1 MRSLEPWVE
10 APLTTFLAESG
21 ARITLLMTSSGQV
34 VAQHGFTHSL
44 DVMSAAALGAG
55 IMAATGELARVMGSR
70 PLDAVVHQGPAL
82 GIHLAAFDTPRGR
95 WLGLV
100 VYGKETSLGLVQL
113 FFGRLADDL
122 GRAAPAE
129 PAARQVLA
137 EDFEQELN
145 SSLRSLFGR

>member
-10 APLTTFLAESG
+10 TPLNTFLAESG
-21 ARITLLMTSSGQV
+21 ARLTLLMTSSGQV
-34 VAQHGFTHSL
+34 VAQHGFGHSL

-55 IMAATGELARVMGSR
+55 IMAATGELARVMGAR
-70 PLDAVVHQGPAL
+70 PLDAVVHQGSGL
-82 GIHLAAFDTPRGR
+82 GLHLAGFETPRGR

-113 FFGRLADDL
+113 FFGRMVEELS
-122 GRAAPAE
+122 RAAPAE
-129 PAARQVLA
+129 APVRQVLA
-137 EDFEQELN
+137 ADFEQELN